1 MPSFS
6 STLIVAM
13 SFSLWSYA
21 TDQSKPCEA
30 AKIPPPGSSPRNMG
44 VYTQPPF
51 HVEVE
56 RDRKD
61 GTRFILTNHYQV
73 PLAAYV
79 EEITPVPDGQ
89 EGGVQHWF
97 HVVDALIRN
106 GELLAAIPENLSTIR
121 GVTHNQGRADAQLG
135 IAAVVWEDGL
145 TYGPPE
151 LIQKVIARRRL
162 TSLYHQHAIELL
174 QTGLKENWDANH
186 WVAEGRSRED
196 GSHMMTV
203 DREMEIIIE
212 FPLADVVD
220 NLVRVR
226 QENSDNVGRVAKMML
241 ERELKEKAA
250 LDAGVS
256 AMENPGPSVPRICA
270 K

>member
-1 MPSFS
+1 MRSFS

-13 SFSLWSYA
+13 SFSLWLYA
-21 TDQSKPCEA
+21 TGQSKPCEA

-51 HVEVE
+51 QVEVE

-79 EEITPVPDGQ
+79 EEITPVPDGP
-89 EGGVQHWF
+89 EGGVPHGF
-97 HVVDALIRN
+97 HVVDALIRSA
-106 GELLAAIPENLSTIR
+106 ELYASIPENLSTIR
-121 GVTHNQGRADAQLG
+121 GVTHNQGRADAQPS

-151 LIQKVIARRRL
+151 LIQKVIARRKL
-162 TSLYHQHAIELL
+162 SLLYHQHAIDLL
-174 QTGLKENWDANH
+174 QTGLKENWDANR

-196 GSHMMTV
+196 GSHMTV
-203 DREMEIIIE
+203 DREMEIGIE
-212 FPLADVVD
+212 FPLTVVVD

-226 QENSDNVGRVAKMML
+226 QENPDNVGRVAKIML
-241 ERELKEKAA
+241 ERELKEKEA
-250 LDAGVS
+250 LDAGVR

-270 K
+270 E